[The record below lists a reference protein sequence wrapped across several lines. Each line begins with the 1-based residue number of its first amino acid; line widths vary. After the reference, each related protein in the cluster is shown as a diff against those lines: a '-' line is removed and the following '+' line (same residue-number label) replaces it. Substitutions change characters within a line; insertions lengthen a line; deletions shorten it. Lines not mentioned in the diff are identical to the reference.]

1 MRVVSALAAIGLAL
15 FSVVAAHAADWQLF
29 QPAGGGFA
37 IEMPGKPQLKS
48 ENRNGH
54 KLDTALFAIDKA
66 AAGADLVF
74 MVKYQA
80 RSEPPGDDAPQILD
94 NVVKAMAEGN
104 KLISVDKNDIGDFPA
119 REFVMQD
126 KDDTYQVRAVITDK
140 YFIEVMFIG
149 PADNAL
155 GKHFLDSF
163 SAGN

>member
-1 MRVVSALAAIGLAL
+1 MRLVPVIAAITLALIPAALAQSAN
-15 FSVVAAHAADWQLF
+15 WQTF
-29 QPAGGGFA
+29 QPEGGGFK

-74 MVKYQA
+74 MVKYQE
-80 RSEPPGDDAPQILD
+80 RSEPPGNDAPQILD

-104 KLISVDKNDIGDFPA
+104 KLISVDKDNIGDFPA
-119 REFVMQD
+119 RAFVMQD

-140 YFIEVMFIG
+140 YFIEVMFLG
-149 PADNAL
+149 PQNNEL
-155 GKHFLDSF
+155 GKRFLDSF
-163 SAGN
+163 TAGN